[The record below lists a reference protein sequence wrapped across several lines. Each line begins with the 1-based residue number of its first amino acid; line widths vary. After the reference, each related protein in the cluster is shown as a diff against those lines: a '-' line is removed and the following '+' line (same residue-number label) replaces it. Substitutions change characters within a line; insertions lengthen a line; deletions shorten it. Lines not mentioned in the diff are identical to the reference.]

1 MPLLSRRVALVVATL
16 VVAGCGRAV
25 GPTVPP
31 GGSLS
36 TLPSPAPSV
45 ATTPAPTEA
54 EPIAAAGI
62 DAIAGRVQG
71 FADAIARVGT
81 GITVYVRV
89 GADERIVV
97 AGLASRSPKLAMAP
111 DVRFQIASVS
121 KPMTAT
127 VVMSLVEAGTLSLD
141 DPVSKWLPDLLD
153 DGDTITVEQLLTH
166 TSGLYNVTQLAS
178 WSWTGPTY
186 SATELVE
193 LAEANGRAF
202 APGERAEYSNTGFV
216 VLGLVIEAATGGS
229 LRRAMR
235 EVVFRPA
242 GMASADLGARPVTG
256 FEQARGYS
264 IGNDVTYDSLDGL
277 AAAGGVVATA
287 EDVGHFLDAL
297 MEGRLVG
304 ADSVANMIAVHSEL
318 DGDDSYGF
326 GVDPFVFDCRPLIG
340 HLGQLPGFASSAWRS
355 VDGSRTV
362 VVLVNDEPYP
372 EGDEA
377 VLSAALCD

>member
-1 MPLLSRRVALVVATL
+1 MPLLSRLLALVVAI
-16 VVAGCGRAV
+16 VVMAGCGRAA
-25 GPTVPP
+25 GPRVLPS
-31 GGSLS
+31 GSFS
-36 TLPSPAPSV
+36 PLPSPG
-45 ATTPAPTEA
+45 ATQTTAPTPTGA
-54 EPIAAAGI
+54 ETTGAAGI
-62 DAIAGRVQG
+62 DAIAARVQG
-71 FADAIARVGT
+71 FADAIASVGT
-81 GITVYVRV
+81 GITVFVRV
-89 GADERIVV
+89 GADERIIV
-97 AGLASRSPKLAMAP
+97 AGLASRSPGLAMAP

-127 VVMSLVEAGTLSLD
+127 VVMSLVESGTLSLD

-153 DGDTITVEQLLTH
+153 DGEKITVEHLLTH
-166 TSGLYNVTQLAS
+166 RSGLYNFTQLTS

-202 APGERAEYSNTGFV
+202 APGQRAEYSNTGFV
-216 VLGLVIEAATGGS
+216 VLGLIIQAATGGS
-229 LRRAMR
+229 LRRALR

-242 GMASADLGARPVTG
+242 GMASADLGSRPVTG
-256 FEQARGYS
+256 FRQARGYS

-304 ADSVANMIAVHSEL
+304 VDSAANMIAVHSEL

-326 GVDPFVFDCRPLIG
+326 GLDSFAFGCRPLIG

-372 EGDEA
+372 EGVDA
-377 VLSAALCD
+377 VLSAVLCD